1 MKKTKKQKYSD
12 ITESIIIVLILSL
25 LTFTVIDINVEIYL
39 TVAVL
44 LGVLLGSRYVRA
56 KNLDFFLEGELCF
69 CGEFSGICACEIF

>member
-56 KNLDFFLEGELCF
+56 KNLDF
-69 CGEFSGICACEIF
+69 SGR